1 MKIFGQSVC
10 VCVCMCVCVLIP
22 ALSCAMEEFHEKML
36 ITKYDIWSYLGTH
49 DSKKILYTLWYHS
62 YVLDINIL
70 YIDMSLRKSEFIT
83 CKN

>member
-49 DSKKILYTLWYHS
+49 DSKKILYT
-62 YVLDINIL
+62 
-70 YIDMSLRKSEFIT
+70 
-83 CKN
+83 